1 MDKLKR
7 GISSS
12 YTSIR
17 SLWDRWTFQH
27 DQGQE
32 VIVDMANICRKLL
45 KPKDP
50 AEKDELLLQLDSKWK
65 NLNVHIQRLTNIYN
79 KISKE
84 RHLLVTLQ
92 DSFYNQDIHSQPSPI
107 VFSNLTLSSL
117 GLYIS
122 YYSKIVELFIVFINI
137 LISKLSSGVYG
148 PNYIKI

>member
-32 VIVDMANICRKLL
+32 VIVDLANICRKLL

-65 NLNVHIQRLTNIYN
+65 SMNVHIQRLTNIYN
-79 KISKE
+79 KIAKE
-84 RHLLVTLQ
+84 RHTLVSIQ
-92 DSFYNQDIHSQPSPI
+92 DSFYNQDIHFQSSPI
-107 VFSNLTLSSL
+107 VFSNLTLSLL
-117 GLYIS
+117 GLYIPYLNS
-122 YYSKIVELFIVFINI
+122 IFIAFINI
-137 LISKLSSGVYG
+137 LIV
-148 PNYIKI
+148 